1 MEKWE
6 QLIAARENLHL
17 SQAEVARRLEV
28 GLATYQHWE
37 QGDQKPRQRHMH
49 GLRELF
55 GPQMVYS
62 ERNVDSEEPTG
73 QARTKA
79 ISSMRP
85 GGFPEELIMHEEN
98 QELSAVLATNLTAHL
113 WSLAHKKHA
122 TSNKRRGL
130 IQQALKKFDAVNHE
144 NTNYQVT
151 RQKAMSAL
159 ATLPLVTLGL
169 VLPGGEIASA
179 RHGEAMAQCLASV
192 EACWE
197 LYERGG
203 ANELLL
209 GFQCVSW
216 YLAVLRRISQT
227 SLRYREDALRLATRY
242 ALLKTFF
249 GWECAGAVA
258 TIPYAREAVA
268 LSREADDLS
277 LQLSAY
283 SKLAW
288 TCAFAKKDWQALT
301 TAQEAR
307 DVLERAEQRSSGAP
321 VPASVR
327 GGTYSALAMAQ
338 ARNGQS
344 SDEAIARAMER
355 DPGTEVYAYQDF
367 TRSTMLLEAGWIYCY
382 QGNYAKTME
391 VLEQRLDPETFVPR
405 VPQSEV
411 GRVRTMNILALSSL
425 KAMDRDLERT
435 VHFWKAAVEG
445 ARALHSDVC
454 FHTALMT
461 YEHIVLL
468 WPTEVRVRELR
479 DYLVHWE
486 ER

>member
-37 QGDQKPRQRHMH
+37 QGYQKPRQRHMRD
-49 GLRELF
+49 LRELF
-55 GPQMVYS
+55 GPQMVYR
-62 ERNVDSEEPTG
+62 ERNVGSEEQSG
-73 QARTKA
+73 HARTKA
-79 ISSMRP
+79 TSHRHP
-85 GGFPEELIMHEEN
+85 VGFPEELIMHEEN

-122 TSNKRRGL
+122 TSNRRRGL
-130 IQQALKKFDAVNHE
+130 IQQALKKFDAVNRE

-169 VLPGGEIASA
+169 VLPGREIVTA

-203 ANELLL
+203 VNELLL

-216 YLAVLRRISQT
+216 YLAVLRQISQT
-227 SLRYREDALRLATRY
+227 SLRYREEALRLATRY

-249 GWECAGAVA
+249 GWECAGANTTLA
-258 TIPYAREAVA
+258 YAREAVA

-307 DVLERAEQRSSGAP
+307 DVLERAGQRSAGEP
-321 VPASVR
+321 VPASIR
-327 GGTYSALAMAQ
+327 GGTYSTLAMAQ
-338 ARNGQS
+338 ARNGLP

-382 QGNYAKTME
+382 QGNHEKTAEM
-391 VLEQRLDPETFVPR
+391 LEQRLDLETFEPL

-435 VHFWKAAVEG
+435 VHYWTAAVEG
-445 ARALHSDVC
+445 ARALRSDVC
-454 FHTALMT
+454 FHTALTT
-461 YEHIVLL
+461 YEHMLLL
-468 WPTEVRVRELR
+468 WPCEVQVRALR
-479 DYLVHWE
+479 DYLAHWE